1 MDPSGVT
8 FYLRTDPEL
17 AKKIFLSE
25 RIEEKDKHMVD
36 LGIQN
41 ILITVYHFEPVIL
54 PPRIIKVS
62 F

>member
-1 MDPSGVT
+1 MDPSGST
-8 FYLRTDPEL
+8 FYLRKDPEL
-17 AKKIFLSE
+17 AKKFFFSE
-25 RIEEKDKHMVD
+25 RIEEKDEHIMD